1 MKVYSYTRGWEDKHP
16 YLTQRTEF
24 MRSTDYYVGG
34 NMDPHTRMPK
44 QKPHVLAIKEKL
56 FSKGEYMDKDTAK
69 AINEALGLPNTDAGR
84 YIPGY
89 LDHYTRVPS
98 PPHVMRWRYEILGTG
113 QETPVYS
120 YIEIVAD
127 VNGSRPK
134 LP

>member
-1 MKVYSYTRGWEDKHP
+1 MKVYRYTRGYDGKRP
-16 YLTQRTEF
+16 YLTQRENV
-24 MRSTDYYVGG
+24 MHSTDYYVGG
-34 NMDPHTRMPK
+34 GMNPHTLMPR

-56 FSKGEYMDKDTAK
+56 FEPGKYVSDYVSYGDGTEKK
-69 AINEALGLPNTDAGR
+69 A

-89 LDHYTRVPS
+89 LSHYTRVPS
-98 PPHVMRWRYEILGTG
+98 PPHVMRWRFEIPGTG

-127 VNGSRPK
+127 VNGSRPR